1 MEIEDVSGDVKQD
14 EKKLITQLDN
24 LQINTK
30 WKDHPFYDVC
40 KKLQE
45 QIQEHNIDELKD
57 YLQTDAMKF
66 SLMKLH
72 DGYRKYIEPMDNE
85 SPVKQEIDG
94 ILWYLDI
101 YPYKYSIDPI
111 TKEMKM

>member
-1 MEIEDVSGDVKQD
+1 MEIENNDEE
-14 EKKLITQLDN
+14 EKKMITQLDN
-24 LQINTK
+24 LQMNTK
-30 WKDHPFYDVC
+30 WEDHPFYDVC

-45 QIQEHNIDELKD
+45 QIQEHDIEELKK

-66 SLMKLH
+66 TLMKLH
-72 DGYRKYIEPMDNE
+72 DEYRKHIEPMDNE